1 VKQRRLGST
10 DLTLSVV
17 GFGAWAAAGDRWQHG
32 LGPQDDAES
41 LAAIRRAL
49 DGGVNW
55 IDTAPGYGRGHSEEV
70 VGAAL
75 RPLAA
80 DDRPCVFTKCGA
92 RWTADGDFEASASP
106 ASIRPQLDD
115 SLRRL
120 GLEQVDVLQVHWS
133 GWYADAL
140 EETWGVL
147 LDLKACGKIRYA
159 GVSNFT
165 LDQLRACEALGH
177 VDSLQPPFSAIK
189 RQAAADLIPWCTTN
203 DTGVIVYSPMESGLL
218 SGAYT
223 EQRVAQLPEIDVRK
237 HGRPE
242 FAPPRLGRNLAL
254 ARAFQELGGRLEVS
268 APAVAVAWTLAWP
281 GVTGA
286 IVGARRPQHVEDW
299 LLAGEL
305 ELGPANLDFVAQ
317 AIAETGAGEGPS
329 RPR

>member
-1 VKQRRLGST
+1 MKQRRLGST
-10 DLTLSVV
+10 DLMLSVV
-17 GFGAWAAAGDRWQHG
+17 GFGAWAAAGDRWRHG

-41 LAAIRRAL
+41 IAAIRRAL

-70 VGAAL
+70 VGTAL

-80 DDRPCVFTKCGA
+80 GDRPYVFTKCGA
-92 RWTADGDFEASASP
+92 RWTPDGDFEASASP

-120 GLEQVDVLQVHWS
+120 GLEQVDLLQVHWS

-140 EETWGVL
+140 EETWAVL
-147 LDLKACGKIRYA
+147 LDLKAQGKIRYA

-177 VDSLQPPFSAIK
+177 IDSFQPPFSAIK
-189 RQAAADLIPWCTTN
+189 RSAAADLIPWCSAN
-203 DTGVIVYSPMESGLL
+203 GTGVIVYSPMESGLL
-218 SGAYT
+218 SGAYDKN
-223 EQRVAQLPEIDVRK
+223 RVAQLPDVDVRK

-242 FAPPRLGRNLAL
+242 FAEPRLGRNLAL
-254 ARAFQELGGRLEVS
+254 ARAFQALAGRVEVPT
-268 APAVAVAWTLAWP
+268 PALAVAWTLAWS

-286 IVGARRPQHVEDW
+286 IVGARRPAHVEDW
-299 LLAGEL
+299 LVAGEL
-305 ELGPANLDFVAQ
+305 ELGSADLDAIAQ
-317 AIAETGAGEGPS
+317 AIAETGAGEGPT